1 MWRSSMD
8 RKSREQLINRYVL
21 SFDPS
26 GEFTRGKGTTGWCIM
41 DCLTTEVLQIGTISA
56 RDFDE
61 KYAYWD
67 EHIQLIRRMYKQY
80 GSKLGVTVEDYI
92 LYKQRVDAQINS
104 NFETCRV
111 IGIIEHYC
119 WSNMINCNLR
129 FAVAAKTRWTDEIL
143 EHKGIIKPCL
153 GGYIV
158 DCAKDHLLATHELDA
173 IRHAAHYTAFENL
186 TEEAKYERTRN
197 KEF

>member
-1 MWRSSMD
+1 MD

-26 GEFTRGKGTTGWCIM
+26 GEFTRGKGTTGWCVM
-41 DCLTTEVLQIGTISA
+41 DCLTTDVLQIGTISA